1 MAKELTPDEKYLVN
15 VRESM
20 SRMLKTEDGKMSM
33 EFLESMVGWEFPLSA
48 ENIHKAN
55 GARSVVCM
63 MKNIT
68 KETPVDNFLDHC
80 AKHYASGKLVK

>member
-1 MAKELTPDEKYLVN
+1 MAKELTPDEKYLVS

-20 SRMLKTEDGKMSM
+20 SRMLKTEDGKTSM
-33 EFLESMVGWEFPLSA
+33 EFLESMVGWEFPLPD

-55 GARSVVCM
+55 GARSVICM

-80 AKHYASGKLVK
+80 VKHYDGGKLVK